1 MKKER
6 EQRVPIEV
14 QKLAEE
20 MLHMF
25 KISKEKGITTEMLGQ
40 KCRTNRQWVSNL
52 RSIFRNIDNGILEPL
67 PGWPAIVT
75 VVVAMVPDDE
85 LAYGTHL
92 KWILTELSAM
102 YDAAEEA
109 HPHKYGTITATRE
122 AIKKSSKKALDPA
135 SNAVLVN
142 EVQALDANVRR
153 RELSKQAQAAARHDA
168 QEKKR

>member
-1 MKKER
+1 MPKER
-6 EQRVPIEV
+6 EQHVPIEV

-20 MLHMF
+20 ILHMF
-25 KISKEKGITTEMLGQ
+25 KASKEKGITTEMLGR

-52 RSIFRNIDNGILEPL
+52 RSIFKNIDNGILEPL

-75 VVVAMVPDDE
+75 LVVAMTPDDE

-92 KWILTELSAM
+92 KWMLTELSAM

-109 HPHKYGTITATRE
+109 HPHKYGSITATRE
-122 AIKKSSKKALDPA
+122 AIKKSSKKALDTA
-135 SNAVLVN
+135 SNAALVN

-153 RELSKQAQAAARHDA
+153 RELSKQAQEAAMRAA
-168 QEKKR
+168 QKKNR